1 MVSINKIPTS
11 IYFSMFYTIFN
22 YLIWIL
28 FIYFSGIYSKYYE
41 IDIIPTWFWI
51 SSIIALINIIT
62 VPYGYFKRVKFLYHF
77 NLISLI
83 VIILFSIYQM
93 FYDLYLIEY
102 YIMFNFSII
111 GFTISSL
118 TYVKDYFN
126 NILNQDLNV
135 QDESNFY
142 EYKDY
147 KLYFKNITLRGSGNK
162 QTIYYFSKKNPKDG
176 IPCSLPEGFKVEI
189 IKKTGLPYLKRIK

>member
-1 MVSINKIPTS
+1 
-11 IYFSMFYTIFN
+11 MFN
-22 YLIWIL
+22 
-28 FIYFSGIYSKYYE
+28 
-41 IDIIPTWFWI
+41 
-51 SSIIALINIIT
+51 
-62 VPYGYFKRVKFLYHF
+62 
-77 NLISLI
+77 
-83 VIILFSIYQM
+83 
-93 FYDLYLIEY
+93 DLYLIEY
-102 YIMFNFSII
+102 YIMFNLSII

-118 TYVKDYFN
+118 SYVKDYFN
-126 NILNQDLNV
+126 NNYYQDLDI

-147 KLYFKNITLRGSGNK
+147 KLYFKIITLKGSGNK